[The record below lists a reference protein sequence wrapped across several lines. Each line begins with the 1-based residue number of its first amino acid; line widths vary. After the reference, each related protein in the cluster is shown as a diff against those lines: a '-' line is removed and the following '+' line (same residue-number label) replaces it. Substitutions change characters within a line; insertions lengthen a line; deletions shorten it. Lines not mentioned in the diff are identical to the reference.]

1 MNKRIERIGKIK
13 NFLRFQSGGVTVSEI
28 HEAMVK
34 RMGLDI
40 SRKTIERDII
50 DMVEGKED
58 AVETLVR
65 FLKDCN
71 EKDYGRKVTVSEII
85 ARGIRKLD
93 AKDLELLQDQTMG
106 VKDSLKQ
113 KYKTDKGVEASEDD
127 FVRWLLEEYQP
138 QKNKK
143 KLN

>member
-1 MNKRIERIGKIK
+1 MEK
-13 NFLRFQSGGVTVSEI
+13 T
-28 HEAMVK
+28 
-34 RMGLDI
+34 
-40 SRKTIERDII
+40 TIETEKNSKGILKYTFDGA
-50 DMVEGKED
+50 GKED

-71 EKDYGRKVTVSEII
+71 EKDYGRKVTVSDII

-93 AKDLELLQDQTMG
+93 AKDLELLQEQSMG
-106 VKDSLKQ
+106 LKDSLRQ
-113 KYKTDKGVEASEDD
+113 KYKTEKGVEASEDD